1 MIKISKPPAPDV
13 LQERGQAKR
22 AKHCADYDRDPAEY
36 NAGTKTFA
44 FDPALYGDPAVKQA
58 LVAAQHGKCCFCEKK
73 IGGEG
78 EVEHFRPKASFCQGD
93 GSPLER
99 PWYYRLA
106 YDWDNLQLACPICNQ
121 RFKKN
126 YFPLADPAKRA
137 RNHRAD
143 LTQEK
148 PLFINPA
155 KEDPARFIGFRQEV
169 PYALR
174 GNKRAK
180 ETIKALG
187 LNRENLIEER
197 REHLDHLIFLHKV
210 LDLEEEYAGAE
221 EGRQVFEDARTFLR
235 NAVLDAAKFAAM
247 TRAAAVDF
255 RASTP

>member
-1 MIKISKPPAPDV
+1 VIKISKPPAPDV
-13 LQERGQAKR
+13 LQERGQRKR
-22 AKHCADYDRDPAEY
+22 AKHCADYDLSPADY
-36 NAGTKTFA
+36 DAGTKTFA
-44 FDPALYGDPAVKQA
+44 FDAALYGDPAVKQA
-58 LVAAQHGKCCFCEKK
+58 LIAAQHGKCCFCERK
-73 IGGEG
+73 IGAEG
-78 EVEHFRPKASFCQGD
+78 DIEHFRPKASFCQGER
-93 GSPLER
+93 SPLER
-99 PWYYRLA
+99 PGYYWLA
-106 YDWDNLQLACPICNQ
+106 YEWDNLLLACPICNQ

-126 YFPLADPAKRA
+126 YFPLLDPKKRA
-137 RNHRAD
+137 KNHHGD
-143 LTQEK
+143 VVQEQ
-148 PLFINPA
+148 PVFLNPA
-155 KEDPARFIGFRQEV
+155 EVDPARFIGFRQEI
-169 PYALR
+169 PYAIR